1 MLSIILKI
9 LSILGII
16 LLVLLGILLVI
27 LLLVLFFPVCYRIK
41 AEKNSALTDEIS
53 EQSGKSSSK
62 QPVFADAKVW
72 WLFGLLRARYKYPE
86 PGALKVKFLFFTLY
100 DSGGDADT
108 SSDADSTDEGLDSAA
123 KPDLPKNNSGKSES
137 NTKTVST
144 VNADENDTSGQQIS
158 KNRSLSEE
166 TDYSDEEEYSASQNK
181 NIFEKIQ
188 YTIKKF
194 CDKIKN
200 VFTKLKEIKE
210 NIAYYKSVLAEEDT
224 KKLLKHA
231 FKRLGRVLNSLR
243 PRKLRANI
251 LFGAAS
257 PDTTG
262 YVCAFYGMTSP
273 HLGKHVIFT
282 PDFER
287 EIFEGNLYAAGHT
300 TVFLILWNLLMLVK
314 DKRLWELRDKLK
326 REPN

>member
-16 LLVLLGILLVI
+16 LLVLLGIILVV

-41 AEKNSALTDEIS
+41 AEKHSVSTNAIS
-53 EQSGKSSSK
+53 EQSGEALPK
-62 QPVFADAKVW
+62 QPVFADAKAW

-86 PGALKVKFLFFTLY
+86 PGVFKIKFLFFTLY
-100 DSGGDADT
+100 DSGTNTDN
-108 SSDADSTDEGLDSAA
+108 SSDADIADEACDYTD
-123 KPDLPKNNSGKSES
+123 KPDLQKSDSTKSDSTKSET
-137 NTKTVST
+137 N
-144 VNADENDTSGQQIS
+144 
-158 KNRSLSEE
+158 
-166 TDYSDEEEYSASQNK
+166 YPDEEEHSGSQNK

-188 YTIKKF
+188 YTIQKF

-200 VFTKLKEIKE
+200 VFIKLKEFKA
-210 NIAYYKSVLAEEDT
+210 NIVYYKEILAEEDT
-224 KKLLKHA
+224 KELLKHA
-231 FKRLGRVLNSLR
+231 LKRLGKILKSLR

-262 YVCAFYGMTSP
+262 YVCAVYGMISH

-282 PDFER
+282 PDFEQ
-287 EIFEGNLYAAGHT
+287 EIFEGNLYAVGHT
-300 TVFLILWNLLMLVK
+300 TVFQILWNLLILVK
-314 DKRLWELRDKLK
+314 DKRLWELRDKLNRK
-326 REPN
+326 PN